1 MLLNINPDNP
11 QPRLIKQVVEALRQG
26 AVICYP
32 TDTVY
37 GIGCDI
43 FNQKAVKRIYQLKQR
58 PLAKPFSFICADLK
72 DVSTYAHVSNTGY
85 RVMRKSLPGPYT
97 FVLVANKLVPKVMMT
112 RQKTVGIRVPDH
124 RICMD
129 LVQGLGNPIL
139 TTSAAPD
146 TPDAPLLIHAH
157 EVEERYAKLVDLI
170 IDSGPLAYSSPSTV
184 VSLENDE
191 VTVLRPGKGS
201 LEDLGV

>member
-1 MLLNINPDNP
+1 LLLNINPDNP
-11 QPRLIKQVVEALRQG
+11 QPRLIKQVVEALQRG

-43 FNQKAVKRIYQLKQR
+43 FNQKAVKRIYQIKQR
-58 PLAKPFSFICADLK
+58 PFGKPFSFICADLK

-97 FVLVANKLVPKVMMT
+97 FVLAATKLVPKIMMSK
-112 RQKTVGIRVPDH
+112 QKTVGIRVPDH

-129 LVQGLGNPIL
+129 LVHGLGNPL
-139 TTSAAPD
+139 VTTSAAPD
-146 TPDAPLLIHAH
+146 DPDAPLLIHAH
-157 EVEERYAKLVDLI
+157 EVEERYGKLVDLI
-170 IDSGPLAYSSPSTV
+170 IDSGPLTDSAPSTV
-184 VSLENDE
+184 VSLEADE
-191 VTVLRPGKGS
+191 LSVLRPGKGNIES
-201 LEDLGV
+201 LGA